1 MNTNIYN
8 SRHLNFLF
16 IAIVLDIITSSL
28 RNFQSLFF
36 LSGFDKFVFI
46 AFFFS
51 LLNSRKDQI
60 IIIKSL
66 RITLILTSLLY
77 FLAFIAASEYI
88 TIKALLIT
96 PFRLLIIISAYYLGQ
111 KIPIK
116 DIYIIFKKYIPIF
129 LISCLIMYGSY
140 FKFSPKANEILNPIA
155 PSLAMMSSSSLLIAL
170 LSFLLIS
177 YAAKRGVI
185 IALISTYAIVY
196 FPRIFESLR
205 LLKISKKLLLNV
217 LLLTI
222 PIAGVLIYIQNTE
235 KYLGLVENINILF
248 NLETFESFPLLFSNA
263 TDSLSEEIVF
273 QLHMITGGR
282 FTEIFEVHK
291 ALFENNSNL
300 FLFGAGSGW
309 EVIYPHPLND
319 GELIRTDALH
329 FTYLDLPF
337 RIGIILSS
345 LLAIKLMSLLIK
357 YGKHLSNLN
366 YPNAEFKIYLILIFY
381 ICLGVFYN
389 VLIACPLIM
398 VLIGSIEKELKR
410 VKLNVDI
417 YVPQI

>member
-1 MNTNIYN
+1 MNTSIYN
-8 SRHLNFLF
+8 SRHLNLLF
-16 IAIVLDIITSSL
+16 IAIALDIITSSL
-28 RNFQSLFF
+28 RNIQSLMF

-51 LLNSRKDQI
+51 LLNSRRDQI

-66 RITLILTSLLY
+66 LITLILTSLLY
-77 FLAFIAASEYI
+77 FLAFIVASKYI

-96 PFRLLIIISAYYLGQ
+96 PFRLLLIISAYYLGQ
-111 KIPIK
+111 KIPLK
-116 DIYIIFKKYIPIF
+116 EIYIISKKYIPIF
-129 LISCLIMYGSY
+129 LITSIVMYGSY
-140 FKFSPKANEILNPIA
+140 FIFSPKANEILNPIA
-155 PSLAMMSSSSLLIAL
+155 PSIAMMSSSSLLVAL
-170 LSFLLIS
+170 LSILLIS
-177 YAAKRGVI
+177 YSAKRSVI
-185 IALISTYAIVY
+185 IALIFTYIIAY
-196 FPRIFESLR
+196 LPRIYESLR

-217 LLLTI
+217 LLLTL
-222 PIAGVLIYIQNTE
+222 PIVGAIFYIQNTE
-235 KYLGLVENINILF
+235 KYLGLVENIKNLF
-248 NLETFESFPLLFSNA
+248 NLEIFESIPLFFSNA
-263 TDSLSEEIVF
+263 TDSLSEEILLQF
-273 QLHMITGGR
+273 HMITGGR

-309 EVIYPHPLND
+309 EVSYPHPQID

-329 FTYLDLPF
+329 FTYLDIPF

-345 LLAIKLMSLLIK
+345 LLAMKLMSLLVK
-357 YGKHLSNLN
+357 YGRHLSNLN

-381 ICLGVFYN
+381 IFLGAFNN
-389 VLIACPLIM
+389 VIIASPLIM

-417 YVPQI
+417 YVPQA